1 MTTAERERR
10 PAAFI
15 DRDGV
20 INREREYVYRIEDFE
35 LVPGAIEGLRRLHEA
50 GYALV
55 VVTNQ
60 AGIARGLYTEADFQ
74 QLSSHMWQLLKGHG
88 IDLAGI
94 YHCPHHPTAGQG
106 EYRRDCDCRKP
117 APGMLLRAAAEL
129 DLDLSRSV
137 MVGDKRSDAE
147 AGRAAGIREA
157 VLVRTGHGLSE
168 DDERYASTFDTLP
181 QAVEHLLSPPEALP
195 GAPGRAA

>member
-1 MTTAERERR
+1 MPTADFDRR

-74 QLSSHMWQLLKGHG
+74 QLSSHMWRLLKGEG

-117 APGMLLRAAAEL
+117 APGMLLRAAADL

-168 DDERYASTFDTLP
+168 DDERYASAFDTLP
-181 QAVEHLLSPPEALP
+181 QAVEYLLSPPEALP